1 MRPEVQAARDCF
13 FAQQLRDVP
22 LSDIVVLDETYA
34 TTSFTRLRGRC
45 RRDQRL
51 NARVPQ
57 GHWKTLTIL
66 GAITTQGVLCA
77 STIDAATDAQVFRAF
92 TRDVLVPALRPGMVV
107 VMDNLSSHKVA
118 GIQQAIE
125 TAGCRLLYL
134 PPYSPDFSP
143 IEPIWSK
150 LKHLLRTRAARDVPS
165 LLQAIPEALAA
176 VTAEDCYNCFLSCG
190 YTLHVK

>member
-1 MRPEVQAARDCF
+1 M
-13 FAQQLRDVP
+13 P
-22 LSDIVVLDETYA
+22 LEKIVVLDETYA

-45 RRDQRL
+45 RREQRL

-57 GHWKTLTIL
+57 GHWKTLTLL
-66 GAITTQGVLCA
+66 GAITISGVLCA

-92 TRDVLVPALRPGMVV
+92 AQEVLAPALEPGMVV
-107 VMDNLSSHKVA
+107 VMDNLSSHKVP

-125 TAGCRLLYL
+125 AAGGRLVYL

-150 LKHLLRTRAARDVPS
+150 LKHLLRSKAARDIPS
-165 LLQAIPEALAA
+165 LLQAIPEALASI
-176 VTAEDCYNCFLSCG
+176 TAQDCYNCFASCG
-190 YTLHVK
+190 YTLHAR